1 MFWTYSKQC
10 EHKNSQTNRWL
21 SEVLY
26 RAVLK
31 VVQLYWTRRMIQ
43 LSICGTAHGWAGMQH
58 MSGRCLISI
67 CVLLGDVRVLMGAVR
82 RSRPSRYLPKMGR
95 LKEIT
100 EVISEIQIPTPS
112 RSCGKLLLWSRTKN
126 RHPIWL
132 WGGLVRLYYIV
143 GHCTWFQY
151 KGPLPRTAT
160 PARARIR
167 ATDDTDKL
175 CYQ

>member
-82 RSRPSRYLPKMGR
+82 GSDGA
-95 LKEIT
+95 
-100 EVISEIQIPTPS
+100 
-112 RSCGKLLLWSRTKN
+112 
-126 RHPIWL
+126 
-132 WGGLVRLYYIV
+132 VRRDTFLR
-143 GHCTWFQY
+143 W
-151 KGPLPRTAT
+151 
-160 PARARIR
+160 
-167 ATDDTDKL
+167 DD
-175 CYQ
+175 